1 MDKPQNRT
9 VSVLPYFERPVSDDQ
24 QLFNFQFE
32 LKKGNAQAL
41 AGMYK
46 KLYEVGYKII
56 NNRSRTNGRI
66 AALSATERQQKAHD
80 AATYIIEQYLKRP
93 DFVISNSITGYL
105 YTRIKWELYGKD
117 HQNKRDQMVVY
128 TDTLPERN
136 GARIKYKYIVKDV
149 ITGIDTTYDSAA
161 ELYLNPD
168 FKGLR
173 KKRLVESIRTG
184 RKWKNYIFDLLEVLE

>member
-1 MDKPQNRT
+1 M
-9 VSVLPYFERPVSDDQ
+9 FESDEQ

-46 KLYEVGYKII
+46 KLYEVAYKII

-93 DFVISNSITGYL
+93 AFEITNSITGYL

-117 HQNKRDQMVVY
+117 HQYKRDQMVVY
-128 TDTLPERN
+128 TDKLPERN
-136 GARIKYKYIVKDV
+136 GARIKYKYLVKDV
-149 ITGIDTTYDSAA
+149 ITGIDTTYESVS
-161 ELYLNPD
+161 ELYLNPA

-184 RKWKNYIFDLLEVLE
+184 RKWKNYIFDLLEVIE

>member
-1 MDKPQNRT
+1 MAKPQNRT
-9 VSVLPYFERPVSDDQ
+9 VSVMPYFERPESDDQ

-32 LKKGNAQAL
+32 FKKGNAQVL

-46 KLYEVGYKII
+46 KLYEVAYKII

-93 DFVISNSITGYL
+93 AFVITDSITGYL
-105 YTRIKWELYGKD
+105 YTRINWELYGKD
-117 HQNKRDQMVVY
+117 HQYKRDQMVVY
-128 TDTLPERN
+128 TDKLPERN
-136 GARIKYKYIVKDV
+136 GARIKYKYLVKDV
-149 ITGIDTTYDSAA
+149 ITGIDATYESVA
-161 ELYLNPD
+161 ELYLNPA

-184 RKWKNYIFDLLEVLE
+184 RKWKNYIFNILEVIE